1 MAFILSLFSCCL
13 LNALKSLA
21 VVSSRLI
28 TCGGLR
34 FQYGFS
40 LLNWSGADL
49 LRGKIA
55 KCNRCKYASLF
66 GGEII
71 SATIG
76 VMNCISITG
85 VIVCKVGIYIPIP
98 VHNWHPEKATINPL
112 T

>member
-1 MAFILSLFSCCL
+1 M
-13 LNALKSLA
+13 A

-55 KCNRCKYASLF
+55 SKTYPNNTHGDLHLKWKT
-66 GGEII
+66 E
-71 SATIG
+71 SAY
-76 VMNCISITG
+76 G
-85 VIVCKVGIYIPIP
+85 VIFIKLGKWLPIYFTGP
-98 VHNWHPEKATINPL
+98 V
-112 T
+112 